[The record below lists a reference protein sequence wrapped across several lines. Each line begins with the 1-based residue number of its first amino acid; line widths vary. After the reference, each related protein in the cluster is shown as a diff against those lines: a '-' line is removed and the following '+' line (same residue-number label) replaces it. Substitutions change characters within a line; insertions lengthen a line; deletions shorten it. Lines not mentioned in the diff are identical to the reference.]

1 MLIKKIHFYNIKL
14 IHCLSVY
21 STRFGGGM
29 SMPTPALNEMPEM
42 VVLDVELVKDSQG
55 LGITIAG
62 YTCER
67 VRKLKS

>member
-1 MLIKKIHFYNIKL
+1 M
-14 IHCLSVY
+14 SVY